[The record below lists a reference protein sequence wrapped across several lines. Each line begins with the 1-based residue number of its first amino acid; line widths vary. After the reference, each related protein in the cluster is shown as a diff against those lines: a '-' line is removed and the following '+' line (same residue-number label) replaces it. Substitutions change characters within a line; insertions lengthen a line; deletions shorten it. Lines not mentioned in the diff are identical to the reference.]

1 MIKMS
6 GLIEKDLRLLFQRK
20 QTLAIF
26 LGIAVVLGFA
36 EGGIFI
42 IGYLSFLCMVLM
54 ISTINYDEFDNGY
67 AFLLTLPITRKTYV
81 IEKYIL
87 CSISNVI
94 SWLVAVI
101 LSVIINQIQTGGT
114 DNMENLFVAACIL
127 PTPFVM
133 MTIMIPVQLK
143 FGAEKSRVV
152 MFLTFGVIAVIIYGT
167 KRLMDSMGVDVSG
180 ITEQLDNI
188 PAGIVIAAIILITII
203 AIAISY
209 AISVKIM
216 ENKKI

>member
-1 MIKMS
+1 
-6 GLIEKDLRLLFQRK
+6 
-20 QTLAIF
+20 
-26 LGIAVVLGFA
+26 
-36 EGGIFI
+36 
-42 IGYLSFLCMVLM
+42 
-54 ISTINYDEFDNGY
+54 
-67 AFLLTLPITRKTYV
+67 
-81 IEKYIL
+81 
-87 CSISNVI
+87 
-94 SWLVAVI
+94 
-101 LSVIINQIQTGGT
+101 
-114 DNMENLFVAACIL
+114 MENLFVAACIL